1 MLRRAV
7 RQVRSPRDGG
17 GVTGEL
23 RQLAREIVLH
33 VGGARAEALWEVEGL
48 RLDLGRARAR
58 LALGQRRE
66 KLVELRRAV
75 RRGEARCDAVGRGG
89 ARWGAARLGRGAA
102 GARQWARQ
110 RARLGYGRVW
120 HSESGAGR
128 TSAEV
133 GGCDN

>member
-23 RQLAREIVLH
+23 RQLTREIVLH
-33 VGGARAEALWEVEGL
+33 VGGARAEALWEVKGL

-75 RRGEARCDAVGRGG
+75 GRGG
-89 ARWGAARLGRGAA
+89 ARWSAVGRGAA

>member
-1 MLRRAV
+1 VLRRAV

-23 RQLAREIVLH
+23 RQLTREIVLH

-89 ARWGAARLGRGAA
+89 ARWGAARLGRDS
-102 GARQWARQ
+102 
-110 RARLGYGRVW
+110 GRG
-120 HSESGAGR
+120 SERG
-128 TSAEV
+128 
-133 GGCDN
+133 

>member
-23 RQLAREIVLH
+23 RQLTREIVLH
-33 VGGARAEALWEVEGL
+33 VGGARAEALWEVKGL

-75 RRGEARCDAVGRGG
+75 GRGEAR
-89 ARWGAARLGRGAA
+89 WGAVGRGAA
-102 GARQWARQ
+102 GARRWARR
-110 RARLGYGRVW
+110 RARLGCGRVW

-133 GGCDN
+133 GGCDNGPARVRP

>member
-23 RQLAREIVLH
+23 RQLTREIVLH

-75 RRGEARCDAVGRGG
+75 ERGE
-89 ARWGAARLGRGAA
+89 ARWGAARLGRDS
-102 GARQWARQ
+102 
-110 RARLGYGRVW
+110 GRG
-120 HSESGAGR
+120 SERG
-128 TSAEV
+128 
-133 GGCDN
+133 